1 MASLIT
7 SLQNVRLKSL
17 SKLRD
22 TKHRKREKRFLVD
35 GQREIRQAI
44 QGGIEI
50 EEVWYDPERVDW
62 EEWCQREL
70 GQSTLRVDSQP
81 ATAEVLTRLEYGD
94 RSEGM
99 VAVAR
104 TPPLRLSDL
113 KLKAAPLIV
122 VLDGVEKPGNVGAVC
137 RTAAAAEVAAI
148 ILSDC
153 RCEPFN
159 PNAIRA
165 SLGLVFHVPVAVASA
180 QETISFLNQHR
191 VAIFAARVQA
201 ADSPYRLDL
210 SAGTALVLGSEAE
223 GLGGAW
229 LDGKIRGI
237 RIPMADI
244 VDSLNVSVSAAIL
257 VYEAVRQRSLT
268 R

>member
-22 TKHRKREKRFLVD
+22 TKHRKREKRFLID

-44 QGGIEI
+44 QGGIAI
-50 EEVWYDPERVDW
+50 EEVWYDPERIDW
-62 EEWCQREL
+62 EGWCQKEL
-70 GQSTLRVDSQP
+70 TQSAQSVDSQP
-81 ATAEVLTRLEYGD
+81 ATAEVLARLEYGD

-104 TPPLRLSDL
+104 TPSLLLSDL

-122 VLDGVEKPGNVGAVC
+122 VLDGVEKPGNIGAVC
-137 RTAAAAEVAAI
+137 RTAAAADIAAI

-165 SLGLVFHVPVAVASA
+165 SLGLIFHVPVAVASA
-180 QETISFLNQHR
+180 QETISFLNQHQIT
-191 VAIFAARVQA
+191 IFAARVQA
-201 ADSPYRLDL
+201 ADSPYRLNL
-210 SAGTALVLGSEAE
+210 SEGTALVLGSEAE

-229 LDGKIRGI
+229 LEDKIKGI
-237 RIPMADI
+237 RIPMADV

-257 VYEAVRQRSLT
+257 VYEAVRQRSVK